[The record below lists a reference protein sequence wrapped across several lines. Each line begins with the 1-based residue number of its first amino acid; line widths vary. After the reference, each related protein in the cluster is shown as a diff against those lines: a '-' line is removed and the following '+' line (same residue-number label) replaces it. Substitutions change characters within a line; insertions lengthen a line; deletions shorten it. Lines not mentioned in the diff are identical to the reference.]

1 MDELGRAVVFRVDG
15 RRYALPLSAVELV
28 IRAVEVTPLPGA
40 PHPVR
45 GMIDVRGVVVP
56 VLDMRRQL
64 GLPER
69 EIDPGNHFVIA
80 RTARRAV
87 ALVIDEAEGVSEWH
101 RSAVTAC
108 DDVDLGVPQFKG
120 VVKLDD
126 SLVLIHDLERF
137 LSADEAR
144 ALDAAMERAQ

>member
-1 MDELGRAVVFRVDG
+1 MAELERAVVFRVDG
-15 RRYALPLSAVELV
+15 QRYALPLSSVELV

-45 GMIDVRGVVVP
+45 GIIDVRGMVVP

-69 EIDPGNHFVIA
+69 EIDPADQFVIA
-80 RTARRAV
+80 RTARRTV
-87 ALVIDEAEGVSEWH
+87 ALVMDEAEGVREWD
-101 RSAVTAC
+101 RAAVTTF
-108 DDVDLGVPQFKG
+108 DDVNPGIRRFQGVLT
-120 VVKLDD
+120 LDD
-126 SLVLIHDLERF
+126 GLVLIHDVERF

-144 ALDAAMERAQ
+144 ALDAAMEQAR